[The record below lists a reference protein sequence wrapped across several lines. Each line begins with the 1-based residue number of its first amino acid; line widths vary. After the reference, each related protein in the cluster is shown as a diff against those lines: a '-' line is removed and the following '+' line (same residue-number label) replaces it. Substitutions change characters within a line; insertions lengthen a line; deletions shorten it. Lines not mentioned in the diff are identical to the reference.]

1 MYRRPPRSANSD
13 CRCCSPNGVAAHLA
27 LRGMVAST
35 AVLRRRTKLSLHA
48 PCIRETRKCDRSR
61 AAHTPLCRGQLR
73 KRAPTGSHGA
83 PPGPRSCGGMR
94 RAFRT
99 ARKTH
104 HDMVVKEPWR
114 VLGSRPC
121 RSHAD
126 GTIAADVL
134 WCAETAQIG
143 RVSSARERG
152 PFYCH
157 PHHGS
162 RWKPS
167 SQYGLESIQS
177 WGRVSHERPRACS
190 DGAAPSVYVRFPR
203 CSSRAITPA
212 IPPPGAGAV
221 AAQPS

>member
-1 MYRRPPRSANSD
+1 MWNSDEIRNCAGFGARRMYRRLPRSANSD

-99 ARKTH
+99 ARNEPP
-104 HDMVVKEPWR
+104 DMVVKEPWR

-126 GTIAADVL
+126 GLARLTCSGVEHRRQRRWGCAVL
-134 WCAETAQIG
+134 TGTCPYID
-143 RVSSARERG
+143 
-152 PFYCH
+152 
-157 PHHGS
+157 
-162 RWKPS
+162 
-167 SQYGLESIQS
+167 IQ
-177 WGRVSHERPRACS
+177 R
-190 DGAAPSVYVRFPR
+190 
-203 CSSRAITPA
+203 
-212 IPPPGAGAV
+212 
-221 AAQPS
+221 